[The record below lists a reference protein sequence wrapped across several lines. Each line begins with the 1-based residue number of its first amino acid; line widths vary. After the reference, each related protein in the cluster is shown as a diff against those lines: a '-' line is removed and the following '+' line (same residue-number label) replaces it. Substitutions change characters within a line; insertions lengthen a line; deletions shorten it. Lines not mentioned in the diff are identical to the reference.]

1 MNFVGAADESS
12 SVNSHL
18 IVEGLAHYYI
28 DTL

>member
-12 SVNSHL
+12 SVNSQ